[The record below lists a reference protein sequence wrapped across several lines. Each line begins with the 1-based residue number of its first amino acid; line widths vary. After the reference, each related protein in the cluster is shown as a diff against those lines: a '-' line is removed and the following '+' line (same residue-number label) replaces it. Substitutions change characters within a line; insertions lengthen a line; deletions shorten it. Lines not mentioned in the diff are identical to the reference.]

1 MDIEKYGSGY
11 IRIREEIAGYPT
23 MQFEYEEMG
32 NGYLVTLS
40 YTEQKTT
47 QKTTKECI
55 LDYLSV
61 DKSMTREDLAIKIGV
76 SSDTI
81 KKHLADLQAQE
92 KLQRIGGRK
101 SGEWKVLK
109 SIK

>member
-1 MDIEKYGSGY
+1 
-11 IRIREEIAGYPT
+11 

-40 YTEQKTT
+40 YPE

-61 DKSMTREDLAIKIGV
+61 DKSMTRDDLAINIGV
-76 SSDTI
+76 SSDTV

-101 SGEWKVLK
+101 SGEWKVLSNIDTDDK
-109 SIK
+109 